1 MFRTPT
7 PANVKAKSKV
17 FLEKVASD
25 VAVLLLISG
34 PLLNGLAHV
43 VTCITVFPKPL
54 NEVPGVHEVT
64 HLPETLT
71 EAESKSVTTT
81 CFWRRKYQQCEIVWM
96 LYWKWT
102 YSALISEKTS
112 YGVRWRCQ
120 GIDTAAWIALVA
132 KCKAPYGRKKA
143 AGYNFI
149 KMIFSQKKF
158 EIATRKIWTK
168 LPNNRIVDKLITW
181 LNAAILNNWTTQQK
195 NESKILKVNFEIYL
209 FDFFD

>member
-81 CFWRRKYQQCEIVWM
+81 CF
-96 LYWKWT
+96 
-102 YSALISEKTS
+102 
-112 YGVRWRCQ
+112 
-120 GIDTAAWIALVA
+120 
-132 KCKAPYGRKKA
+132 
-143 AGYNFI
+143 
-149 KMIFSQKKF
+149 
-158 EIATRKIWTK
+158 
-168 LPNNRIVDKLITW
+168 
-181 LNAAILNNWTTQQK
+181 
-195 NESKILKVNFEIYL
+195 
-209 FDFFD
+209 